1 MADIF
6 QSIDGLDADA
16 LQKVID
22 RLEFRGTYAPFIA
35 MREAY
40 LDRLDLPPRPHIC
53 ELGCGTGVVSRAI
66 AARPEFDGTVHGTDL
81 SEALVAEAKRRAR
94 SEGVE
99 NVTFS
104 ADAEGGSG
112 QSADSCD
119 VVILHTL
126 ISHVASVAPVL
137 AEASRIAKPGATI
150 VVFDGDYASLT
161 CHCGDA
167 SEDARIVGS
176 LLGAIVANPTVMR
189 DLPRLM
195 QKAGLVLDGVRG
207 DLLVEAGEPE
217 FFGSLIES
225 YVPMAV
231 RAGMIADREADAWLG
246 GFRTAGRDRF
256 FFGSC
261 NFVTYFAKAV

>member
-1 MADIF
+1 MSDIF
-6 QSIDGLDADA
+6 QSIDRLDAEA

-22 RLEFRGTYAPFIA
+22 RLEFRGTYVPFVE

-40 LDRLDLPPRPHIC
+40 LDRLDLPAKPHVC

-66 AARPEFDGTVHGTDL
+66 AARPGFDGTVHGTDL
-81 SEALVAEAKRRAR
+81 SQSLVAEAKRRAR
-94 SEGVE
+94 SEGME

-112 QSADSCD
+112 QLEGSCD

-150 VVFDGDYASLT
+150 VLFDGDYASLT
-161 CHCGDA
+161 CHCGNA
-167 SEDARIVGS
+167 SEDARIVSS
-176 LLGAIVANPTVMR
+176 LLGAIVANPTIMR
-189 DLPRLM
+189 ELPRLM
-195 QKAGLVLDGVRG
+195 QEAGLVLDGVQG

-217 FFGSLIES
+217 FFDSLIET

-231 RAGMIADREADAWLG
+231 RAGMLADHEADAWIG
-246 GFRTAGRDRF
+246 GFRNADRERS
-256 FFGSC
+256 FFG
-261 NFVTYFAKAV
+261 